1 VSEHATSEHA
11 AGGAVASP
19 EFDKRELDQFGAAD
33 THAVAAITRML
44 VIFFFYSFLIMA
56 GVTLWTW
63 LWAR

>member
-1 VSEHATSEHA
+1 
-11 AGGAVASP
+11 VASP